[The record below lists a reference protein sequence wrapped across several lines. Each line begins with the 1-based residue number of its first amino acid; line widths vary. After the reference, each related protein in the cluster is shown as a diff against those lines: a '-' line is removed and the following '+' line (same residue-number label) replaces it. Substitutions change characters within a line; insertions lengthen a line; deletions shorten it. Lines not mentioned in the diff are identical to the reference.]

1 MMTLHGID
9 LNLLV
14 AFDAIGQT
22 RSISLAAAQL
32 GLRQPAVSGA
42 LGRLRRLFGDELFV
56 RAGGEMQPTPRALQ
70 IAPSVSAALAQLR
83 QALSPG
89 LAFDPAG
96 TAQIFTIASTDYT
109 TTVLLPPF
117 LAALEREAP
126 EAKLRIV
133 GYDKDDIG
141 AMIDRGVID
150 LALGVFQKPP
160 ERSVRQRLCRES
172 FVGVVRSG
180 HPALVDGGMTLDAYL
195 RQRHALVSVRRD
207 AVGEIDR
214 VLAERGLAR
223 RIVVTLPHMLALPAL
238 LASSD
243 LITALPGRI
252 ATRYADA
259 GLVSFP
265 LPLPMPAWRIE
276 MLWNPQARNDQ
287 ANAWLRSRISAI
299 AAAL

>member
-1 MMTLHGID
+1 MTLNGID

-14 AFDAIGQT
+14 AFDAIRET
-22 RSISLAAAQL
+22 RSISRAAAQL

-42 LGRLRRLFGDELFV
+42 LGRLRKLFGDELFV
-56 RAGGEMQPTPRALQ
+56 RAGGEMQPTPKALQ
-70 IAPSVSAALAQLR
+70 IAPAVATALAHLR
-83 QALSPG
+83 QALNPS
-89 LAFDPAG
+89 LAFDPRG
-96 TAQIFTIASTDYT
+96 TAQTFTIASTDYT

-117 LAALEREAP
+117 VAMMEIEAP

-141 AMIDRGVID
+141 ALIDRGVID

-160 ERSVRQRLCRES
+160 ERSVRQRLCQEN
-172 FVGVVRSG
+172 FVGVARAG
-180 HPALVDGGMTLDAYL
+180 HPALQDGGMTLDTYL
-195 RQRHALVSVRRD
+195 RQRHALVSIRRD

-223 RIVVTLPHMLALPAL
+223 QIVVTLPHMMALPAL
-238 LASSD
+238 IASSNFV
-243 LITALPGRI
+243 TALPGRI
-252 ATRYADA
+252 AAKLTQV
-259 GLVSFP
+259 GLVSFA

-287 ANAWLRSRISAI
+287 ANAWLRSRIT
-299 AAAL
+299 AAAMQL